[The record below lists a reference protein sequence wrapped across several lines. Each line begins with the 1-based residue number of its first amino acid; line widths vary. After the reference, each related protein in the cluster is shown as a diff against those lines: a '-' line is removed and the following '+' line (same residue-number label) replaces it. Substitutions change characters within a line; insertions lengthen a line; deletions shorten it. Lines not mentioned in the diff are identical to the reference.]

1 MNNTYNCDNS
11 ALSVSKLFI
20 LEMVVPL
27 EGALLLLSYLPVTRK
42 QFDILDAIEL
52 FTILYNS

>member
-11 ALSVSKLFI
+11 TLTVSKLFI

-27 EGALLLLSYLPVTRK
+27 EGALLLLFYLPLTRK
-42 QFDILDAIEL
+42 
-52 FTILYNS
+52 